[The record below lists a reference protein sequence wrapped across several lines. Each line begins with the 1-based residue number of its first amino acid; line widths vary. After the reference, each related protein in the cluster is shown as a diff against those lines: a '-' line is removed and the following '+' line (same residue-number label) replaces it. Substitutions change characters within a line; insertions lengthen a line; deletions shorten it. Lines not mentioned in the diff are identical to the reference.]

1 MRKYN
6 WAEKASR
13 RRTQGTGRM
22 RYLKTLKSRAANG
35 FRSGTAKPIKKGTP
49 KGTGKA

>member
-22 RYLKTLKSRAANG
+22 RYLKTLPRLAKNG
-35 FRSGTAKPIKKGTP
+35 FREGTVAKPQKKGNP
-49 KGTGKA
+49 KKA